1 MKKLDADLRS
11 IYDREVFDID
21 LFEAWLARNGLAWEK
36 LDRGEY
42 DGLNLD
48 KAIKIHIAE
57 DPVLWCKAFMND
69 PETGDPYTFWD
80 YQEPAVRAWQQD
92 GIYQCGA
99 EVGKTREITAILLW
113 GQCTGF
119 GFTVK
124 NPTVLVG
131 APQQVHLNEIVRD
144 MEQHLGE
151 SDANTGRKPLV
162 NRFHLR
168 TIKVPHVEMRFK
180 GPTCTRE
187 GMGIIFFRPAGHD
200 GEAFRGVH
208 VNAGGLMDEA
218 AKIKNK
224 VIWSEFWRAL
234 KPGCFRKAYSVP
246 DGDNTTTYYQYTQQ
260 AVDDLPPGKPGWR
273 RWYWPK
279 TLMPKPFWSEER
291 DKEFQRLYGG
301 KDSPGYQ
308 RNVLGL
314 HGQQENPVWPW
325 HLLEWNLRSVPE
337 YRVVKLHIDESKGD
351 LDVKAFAV
359 EIKVQEKRKHG
370 EEHVITDR
378 TEDLAPFK
386 DSARRR
392 QSIRELLREFIE
404 PVGDAVLWAGA
415 DLGFSNDPT
424 EIFLCQEIGTEL
436 RDLVRIQAKG
446 VSYDLQCELIY
457 CLDELTGFNASW
469 GVDFGSAGTAVVQML
484 QNLAIYEDGHYDERL
499 TGFNFATAVD
509 AIDEDGN
516 QLMQEDDRGNEKP
529 IRLPAKELAT
539 NLITARFQRYGWAL
553 PYDTEVI
560 GHFSNHTAR
569 EGQKHRIFDKKDDH
583 TIDAKRVLIL
593 RKAFNDE
600 IGVADVF
607 SSGVHVRAA

>member
-1 MKKLDADLRS
+1 MPKLDPQLS
-11 IYDREVFDID
+11 QVYDRDVFNID
-21 LFEAWLARNGLAWEK
+21 GFEAWLAARGWAWEP
-36 LDRGEY
+36 LSRGEY
-42 DGLNLD
+42 PLGLEEAQLMYVCQ
-48 KAIKIHIAE
+48 

-69 PETGDPYTFWD
+69 PETGEPYTFWP
-80 YQEPAVRAWQQD
+80 YQEGGVRAWHQD
-92 GIYQCGA
+92 GVYQCGA
-99 EVGKTREITAILLW
+99 EVGKTREITAILMW
-113 GQCTGF
+113 GQNTGF

-144 MEQHLGE
+144 IEQHIGE
-151 SDANTGRKPLV
+151 SDATKGAKPLI

-180 GPTCTRE
+180 GPTCTRD

-208 VNAGGLMDEA
+208 VNAGLMMDEG

-224 VIWSEFWRAL
+224 VTWSEFWRAG
-234 KPGCFRKAYSVP
+234 KPGCFRRVYSVP
-246 DGDNTTTYYQYTQQ
+246 DGDNTTNYYQYTQQ

-273 RWYWPK
+273 RFYWPK
-279 TLMPKPFWSEER
+279 TLMPAPFWSEKR

-325 HLLEWNLRSVPE
+325 HLLESNIHDVPE
-337 YRVVKLHIDESKGD
+337 YRALHINIDESKGEVD
-351 LDVKAFAV
+351 ISLFAAELKQV
-359 EIKVQEKRKHG
+359 DGRKHG
-370 EEHVITDR
+370 EERMIFERTDDFEDYKDTSTRRDAVR
-378 TEDLAPFK
+378 T
-386 DSARRR
+386 
-392 QSIRELLREFIE
+392 LLRECFK
-404 PVGDAVLWAGA
+404 PFDSGVLWGGG

-424 EIFLCQEIGTEL
+424 ELLLSREIGYEL
-436 RDLVRIQAKG
+436 RDIVRIKAKG
-446 VSYDLQCELIY
+446 VPYWMQTELIY
-457 CLDELTGFNASW
+457 CLDELMSFLPNW
-469 GVDFGSAGTAVVQML
+469 GIDFGSAGTKVVQDMQCL
-484 QNLAIYEDGHYDERL
+484 ELYEDGNYTDRM
-499 TGFNFATAVD
+499 TGFNFATVVD
-509 AIDEDGN
+509 CIDEEGN
-516 QLMQEDDRGNEKP
+516 QLTENNKKGEEVAV
-529 IRLPAKELAT
+529 RLPAKELAT
-539 NLITARFQRYGWAL
+539 NLITDRFQKRAWL
-553 PYDTEVI
+553 MPYDTEVI

-569 EGQKHRIFDKKDDH
+569 EGQKHRIFDKKNDH

-593 RKAFNDE
+593 RKAFNEE